1 MKAIV
6 TKDEY
11 NVARELLL
19 SLLDLRDETET
30 TFDSNVK
37 EDLTSE
43 INDLTDLIRSYDQ
56 SYDQHNY

>member
-1 MKAIV
+1 
-6 TKDEY
+6 
-11 NVARELLL
+11 
-19 SLLDLRDETET
+19 LRDETET